1 MKKFT
6 NKFVA
11 AVASLAMAGTLCVA
25 GAVTVSSVAW
35 GTPRP
40 PVRQNP
46 KDPKASKDPKAPWE
60 KDAPATGSITIL
72 KCDAA
77 ESTATVTTERGASDA
92 AAGADNKT
100 PSCPPGHKALEGAKF
115 SLKKVASITV
125 GTGKDAKTTA
135 LNLASPESWQEIAKL
150 ATKLNDHTAKE
161 DGTNAEVKFD
171 TNTTIQDQTTGQDGK
186 ATFSN
191 LGLGLYKVIETEPP
205 TGYGISDLQSFYMTL
220 PLPEYTTD
228 GQGANKTTKVTYNY
242 NPVVKPK
249 NKNLSATIEKV
260 YDKKSFAGVNDTLHY
275 TITAGVNKAKI
286 GTKDLTAKD
295 LQGYMVF
302 DDAPADAL
310 EAFKAATETGTATFA
325 DAVKSVKIG
334 TTDLNK
340 ATSATDT
347 NDYTVDLVDYS
358 AGSTELKSKGLT
370 TGHKRILVKFTD
382 AGLGKIATAL
392 NGVQDG
398 GTAPQVTVNLEFKVS
413 SKYQGGNPPTGNASE
428 TNGNNEIVN
437 ASGFFPAHSDSEAAF
452 PPIIPNTDKS
462 KSTLDFGYLQ
472 VHKYY
477 MKDGAKTNLS
487 GAEFKIFADKDKA
500 EGCYKALNENKKP
513 EESDDCK
520 AASTFA
526 DATTNTD
533 GNFANAYKTR
543 AGDPVYLLEVKAPE
557 GYARSTA
564 VYEAKIT
571 KDHTA
576 TIEVED
582 LPLKGGEDGKSFW
595 FNLPA
600 TGAYGVL
607 IFAVVGM
614 GLIVASVIMYVRNRK
629 EEEQQQNA

>member
-25 GAVTVSSVAW
+25 GAVTMAGVAW
-35 GTPRP
+35 GKGNQLQGPPDRP
-40 PVRQNP
+40 AP
-46 KDPKASKDPKAPWE
+46 APWVTG
-60 KDAPATGSITIL
+60 APQKGTLTIL

-77 ESTATVTTERGASDA
+77 AATTTTVTVGSQPA
-92 AAGADNKT
+92 AAGTGDKT
-100 PSCPPGHKALEGAKF
+100 PSCPTNHKALEGAKF
-115 SLKKVASITV
+115 SLKKVTSIKV
-125 GTGKDAKTTA
+125 GTGTDAKTTT

-150 ATKLNDHTAKE
+150 ATKLNNHTATE
-161 DGTNAEVKFD
+161 SGADAEVKFD
-171 TNTTIQDQTTGQDGK
+171 ATNIDDQTTGKDGK
-186 ATFSN
+186 ATFNN

-205 TGYGISDLQSFYMTL
+205 AGYGISDLQSFYMTL
-220 PLPEYTTD
+220 PLPEYTTTGTD
-228 GQGANKTTKVTYNY
+228 ANKTTTVTYNY

-249 NKNLSATIEKV
+249 NKDLSSTIEKV
-260 YDKKSFAGVNDTLHY
+260 YDKKSFASVNDILPY

-286 GTKDLTAKD
+286 GTKDLTADD

-302 DDAPADAL
+302 DDAPTDAL
-310 EAFKAATETGTATFA
+310 EAFKAEGETGTPTFA

-334 TTDLNK
+334 TTTLDK
-340 ATSATDT
+340 ATATET
-347 NDYTVDLVDYS
+347 KDYS
-358 AGSTELKSKGLT
+358 VTLVTDNSTDEGKNLANGKT
-370 TGHKRILVKFTD
+370 RILVKFTD

-392 NGVQDG
+392 NGVTEGQE
-398 GTAPQVTVNLEFKVS
+398 APQVTVNLEFKVS
-413 SKYQGGNPPTGNASE
+413 TTYKAGEAPTGDASE
-428 TNGNNEIVN
+428 QNGKNEIVN
-437 ASGFFPAHSDSEAAF
+437 ASGFFPAHEKADAAL

-462 KSTLDFGYLQ
+462 KSILDFGYLQ

-500 EGCYKALNENKKP
+500 EGCYKALNENKNITK
-513 EESDDCK
+513 DKNCK
-520 AASTFA
+520 AASTFEN
-526 DATTNTD
+526 ATTNAS
-533 GNFANAYKTR
+533 GNFENAYKTR
-543 AGDPVYLLEVKAPE
+543 AGDPVYLLEVKAPQ

-571 KDHTA
+571 KDKTS
-576 TIEVED
+576 TIEIED
-582 LPLKGGEDGKSFW
+582 LPLKGGDNGKSFW

-614 GLIVASVIMYVRNRK
+614 GLIVASVILYVRNRK

>member
-25 GAVTVSSVAW
+25 GAVTMAGVAW
-35 GTPRP
+35 GGPNQLIQTQP
-40 PVRQNP
+40 PAP
-46 KDPKASKDPKAPWE
+46 APWE
-60 KDAPATGSITIL
+60 NFAPKKGTITIL

-77 ESTATVTTERGASDA
+77 ESTT
-92 AAGADNKT
+92 AAGGSQPAVGTDNKT
-100 PSCPPGHKALEGAKF
+100 PSCPTGHKPLEGAKF

-125 GTGKDAKTTA
+125 GTGTEAKTT
-135 LNLASPESWQEIAKL
+135 NLDLKSPESWQEIAKL
-150 ATKLNDHTAKE
+150 ATKLNNHTATE
-161 DGTNAEVKFD
+161 DGTDAEVKFD
-171 TNTTIQDQTTGQDGK
+171 ATNIDDQTTGKDGK
-186 ATFSN
+186 ATFNN

-220 PLPEYTTD
+220 PLPEYTTT
-228 GQGANKTTKVTYNY
+228 GQGANKKTTVTYNY
-242 NPVVKPK
+242 KPVVKPK
-249 NKNLSATIEKV
+249 NKDLKDTIQKV
-260 YDKKSFAGVNDTLHY
+260 YGKTTFASVNDILPY
-275 TITAGVNKAKI
+275 TITAGVNKAKV
-286 GTKDLTAKD
+286 GDKNLTADD

-302 DDAPADAL
+302 DDAPTDAL
-310 EAFKAATETGTATFA
+310 EAFKAEGETGTPTFA

-334 TTDLNK
+334 ETTLVK
-340 ATSATDT
+340 GTAT
-347 NDYTVDLVDYS
+347 NEEDYTVSVIES
-358 AGSTELKSKGLT
+358 ASEADPNSKNLT
-370 TGHKRILVKFTD
+370 AGHKRILVKFSN

-392 NGVQDG
+392 NGVTEGQE
-398 GTAPQVTVNLEFKVS
+398 APQVTVNLEFKVS
-413 SKYQGGNPPTGNASE
+413 TTYKAGKAPTGDAAE
-428 TNGNNEIVN
+428 INGKNEIVN
-437 ASGFFPAHSDSEAAF
+437 ASGFFPAHEKADAAL

-477 MKDGAKTNLS
+477 MKDDAKTDLS

-500 EGCYKALNENKKP
+500 EGCYKALNENKDIAK
-513 EESDDCK
+513 DKNCK
-520 AASTFA
+520 AASTFEN
-526 DATTNTD
+526 ATTND
-533 GNFANAYKTR
+533 NGNFTNAYKTR

-571 KDHTA
+571 KDKTS
-576 TIEVED
+576 TIEIED

-614 GLIVASVIMYVRNRK
+614 VLIVASVIMYVRNRK

>member
-35 GTPRP
+35 AKTNQLQGPPDRP
-40 PVRQNP
+40 AP
-46 KDPKASKDPKAPWE
+46 APWE
-60 KDAPATGSITIL
+60 TGAPQNGSITIL
-72 KCDAA
+72 KCKQKDASTSA
-77 ESTATVTTERGASDA
+77 VTTSPSPSTASTD
-92 AAGADNKT
+92 
-100 PSCPPGHKALEGAKF
+100 SCPAGYEPLSGAKF
-115 SLKKVASITV
+115 SLKKVDSIKV
-125 GTGKDAKTTA
+125 GTKETT
-135 LNLASPESWQEIAKL
+135 LDLKSPESWQEIAKL

-161 DGTNAEVKFD
+161 DGTDAEVKFD
-171 TNTTIQDQTTGQDGK
+171 GTSIPDQTTAEKTGK

-205 TGYGISDLQSFYMTL
+205 AGYGISDLQSFYMTL
-220 PLPEYTTD
+220 PLPEYTTT
-228 GQGANKTTKVTYNY
+228 GQGANKKTTVTYNY
-242 NPVVKPK
+242 KPVVKPK
-249 NKNLSATIEKV
+249 NKDLKDTIQKV
-260 YDKKSFAGVNDTLHY
+260 YGKTTFASVNDILPY
-275 TITAGVNKAKI
+275 TITAGVNKAKV
-286 GTKDLTAKD
+286 GDKNLTADD

-302 DDAPADAL
+302 DDAPTDAL
-310 EAFKAATETGTATFA
+310 EAFKAEGETGTPTFA

-334 TTDLNK
+334 TTTLDK
-340 ATSATDT
+340 ATAAETK
-347 NDYTVDLVDYS
+347 DYS
-358 AGSTELKSKGLT
+358 VTLVTDNSTDEGKNLANGKT
-370 TGHKRILVKFTD
+370 RILVKFTD

-392 NGVQDG
+392 NGVTEGQE
-398 GTAPQVTVNLEFKVS
+398 APQVTVNLEFKVS
-413 SKYQGGNPPTGNASE
+413 TTYKAGEAPTGDASE
-428 TNGNNEIVN
+428 QNGKNEIVN
-437 ASGFFPAHSDSEAAF
+437 ASGFFPAHEKADAAL

-462 KSTLDFGYLQ
+462 KSILDFGYLQ

-500 EGCYKALNENKKP
+500 EGCYKALNENKNITK
-513 EESDDCK
+513 DKNCK
-520 AASTFA
+520 AASTFEN
-526 DATTNTD
+526 ATTNAS
-533 GNFANAYKTR
+533 GNFENAYKTR
-543 AGDPVYLLEVKAPE
+543 AGDPVYLLEVKAPQ

-571 KDHTA
+571 KDKTS
-576 TIEVED
+576 TIEIED
-582 LPLKGGEDGKSFW
+582 LPLKGGDNGKSFW

-614 GLIVASVIMYVRNRK
+614 VLIVASVIMYVRNRK

>member
-25 GAVTVSSVAW
+25 GAVTMAGVAW
-35 GTPRP
+35 GNGLIGDLET
-40 PVRQNP
+40 
-46 KDPKASKDPKAPWE
+46 DLAPWATGAPRNGTIKIVKCE
-60 KDAPATGSITIL
+60 KDSNSTQGTGTPGGGGKPQVNTPAKL
-72 KCDAA
+72 CP
-77 ESTATVTTERGASDA
+77 
-92 AAGADNKT
+92 AGFKPLA
-100 PSCPPGHKALEGAKF
+100 GAKF
-115 SLKKVASITV
+115 SLKKVASIKV
-125 GTGKDAKTTA
+125 GTKETT

-150 ATKLNDHTAKE
+150 ATKLNDHTATE
-161 DGTNAEVKFD
+161 GDNDAEVKFD
-171 TNTTIQDQTTGQDGK
+171 TNTTIQDQTTGKDGK

-205 TGYGISDLQSFYMTL
+205 AGYGISDLQSFYMTL
-220 PLPEYTTD
+220 PLPEYTTT
-228 GQGANKTTKVTYNY
+228 GTYANKTTKVTYNY
-242 NPVVKPK
+242 KPVVKPK
-249 NKNLSATIEKV
+249 NKNLSATIQKV
-260 YDKKSFAGVNDTLHY
+260 YDKKSFAGVKDTLHY

-286 GTKDLTAKD
+286 GTKDLTAND

-310 EAFKAATETGTATFA
+310 KAFKADWDPSDATFA

-334 TTDLNK
+334 TTTLEK
-340 ATSATDT
+340 GTSATDEK
-347 NDYTVDLVDYS
+347 DYTVSVIES
-358 AGSTELKSKGLT
+358 ASEADPNSKNLT
-370 TGHKRILVKFTD
+370 AGHKRILVKFTD

-392 NGVQDG
+392 NGVTEGQE
-398 GTAPQVTVNLEFKVS
+398 APQVTVNLEFKVS
-413 SKYQGGNPPTGNASE
+413 STYQTGNAPTGDASE
-428 TNGNNEIVN
+428 QNGKNEIVN
-437 ASGFFPAHSDSEAAF
+437 ASGFFPAHAASDPAL

-477 MKDGAKTNLS
+477 MKDGAKTDLS

-500 EGCYKALNENKKP
+500 EGCYKALNENKDIAK
-513 EESDDCK
+513 DKNCK
-520 AASTFA
+520 AASTFEN
-526 DATTNTD
+526 ATTNAS
-533 GNFANAYKTR
+533 GNFENAYKTR
-543 AGDPVYLLEVKAPE
+543 AGDPVYLLEVKAPQ

-571 KDHTA
+571 KDKTSI
-576 TIEVED
+576 IEIED

-614 GLIVASVIMYVRNRK
+614 VLIVASVIMYVRNRK
-629 EEEQQQNA
+629 EEEQQNA

>member
-35 GTPRP
+35 GGPNQLIQTKP
-40 PVRQNP
+40 PAP
-46 KDPKASKDPKAPWE
+46 APWE
-60 KDAPATGSITIL
+60 KWAPKKGSITIL

-77 ESTATVTTERGASDA
+77 QGDYAPGTDGAES
-92 AAGADNKT
+92 K
-100 PSCPPGHKALEGAKF
+100 CPAGHKPLQGAKF
-115 SLKKVASITV
+115 SLKKVTSIKV
-125 GTGKDAKTTA
+125 GTGTDAKTTT

-161 DGTNAEVKFD
+161 DGTDAEVKFD
-171 TNTTIQDQTTGQDGK
+171 ATNIDDQTTDKDGK
-186 ATFSN
+186 ATFSS

-205 TGYGISDLQSFYMTL
+205 AGYGISDLQSFYMTL
-220 PLPEYTTD
+220 PLPEYTTT
-228 GQGANKTTKVTYNY
+228 GQEPNKTTKVTYNY

-249 NKNLSATIEKV
+249 NKDLSATIQKV

-275 TITAGVNKAKI
+275 TITAGVNKAKV
-286 GTKDLTAKD
+286 GTKDLTADD
-295 LQGYMVF
+295 LKGYMVF
-302 DDAPADAL
+302 DDAPSDAL
-310 EAFKAATETGTATFA
+310 EAFKAAGEAGTATFA

-334 TTDLNK
+334 ETTLNK
-340 ATSATDT
+340 GTATDEQ
-347 NDYTVDLVDYS
+347 DYTVDLVDYS
-358 AGSTELKSKGLT
+358 ASSTDPNSKGLT
-370 TGHKRILVKFTD
+370 DNHKRILVKFSK

-392 NGVQDG
+392 NGVTQG
-398 GTAPQVTVNLEFKVS
+398 QEAPQVTVNLEFKVS
-413 SKYQGGNPPTGNASE
+413 STYQAGNAPKNSTDSE
-428 TNGNNEIVN
+428 QNGKNEIVN
-437 ASGFFPAHSDSEAAF
+437 ASGFFPAHSDSEAAL
-452 PPIIPNTDKS
+452 PPIIPNTEKS

-477 MKDGAKTNLS
+477 MKDGAKTNLP

-500 EGCYKALNENKKP
+500 EGCYKALNENKDIAK
-513 EESDDCK
+513 DKNCK
-520 AASTFA
+520 AASTFEN
-526 DATTNTD
+526 ATTDAN
-533 GNFANAYKTR
+533 GNFTKEYKTR

-564 VYEAKIT
+564 VYEAKIE
-571 KDHTA
+571 KDKTN
-576 TIEVED
+576 TVEVED

-629 EEEQQQNA
+629 EEEQQNA

>member
-25 GAVTVSSVAW
+25 GAVTMAGVAW
-35 GTPRP
+35 GSPNNLQITPGP
-40 PVRQNP
+40 PAP
-46 KDPKASKDPKAPWE
+46 APWE
-60 KDAPATGSITIL
+60 KFAPTTGSITIL
-72 KCDAA
+72 KCDLA
-77 ESTATVTTERGASDA
+77 ESTATVTVGSQP
-92 AAGADNKT
+92 AAGTDNKT
-100 PSCPPGHKALEGAKF
+100 PSCPTGHKALQGAKF
-115 SLKKVASITV
+115 SLKKVSSITV
-125 GTGKDAKTTA
+125 GTGTDAKTTT
-135 LNLASPESWQEIAKL
+135 LNLKSPESWQEIAKL

-161 DGTNAEVKFD
+161 DGTDAEVKFD
-171 TNTTIQDQTTGQDGK
+171 GTNIADQTTGQDGK

-205 TGYGISDLQSFYMTL
+205 AGYGISDLQSFYMTL
-220 PLPEYTTD
+220 PLPEYTTT
-228 GQGANKTTKVTYNY
+228 GQGANKKTTVTYNY

-249 NKNLSATIEKV
+249 NKNLSATIQKV

-275 TITAGVNKAKI
+275 TITAGVNKAKV
-286 GTKDLTAKD
+286 GKKDLTAKD

-310 EAFKAATETGTATFA
+310 EAFKAAGEAGTATFA

-347 NDYTVDLVDYS
+347 NDYTVDLVNYS

-413 SKYQGGNPPTGNASE
+413 STYQAGNAPTNSTDSE
-428 TNGNNEIVN
+428 SNGKNEIVN
-437 ASGFFPAHSDSEAAF
+437 ASGFFPAHSDSEAAL
-452 PPIIPNTDKS
+452 PPIIPNTEKS

-500 EGCYKALNENKKP
+500 EGCYKALNENKNIKNRN
-513 EESDDCK
+513 CK
-520 AASTFA
+520 AASTFEN
-526 DATTNTD
+526 ATTDAN
-533 GNFANAYKTR
+533 GNFAKAYKTR

-564 VYEAKIT
+564 VYEAKIE
-571 KDHTA
+571 KDKTN
-576 TIEVED
+576 TVEVED

-629 EEEQQQNA
+629 EEEQQNA

>member
-25 GAVTVSSVAW
+25 GAVTMTGVAW
-35 GTPRP
+35 GVPKP
-40 PVRQNP
+40 PVNTGDGD
-46 KDPKASKDPKAPWE
+46 KKSKAPWE
-60 KDAPATGSITIL
+60 TGAPTTGTITIL
-72 KCDAA
+72 KCKKKNT
-77 ESTATVTTERGASDA
+77 STETVTTSSS
-92 AAGADNKT
+92 T
-100 PSCPPGHKALEGAKF
+100 PSSPSATSADSCPAGYEPLSGAKF
-115 SLKKVASITV
+115 SLKKVTSIKV
-125 GTGKDAKTTA
+125 GTKETT
-135 LNLASPESWQEIAKL
+135 LDLKSPDSWQEIAKL

-161 DGTNAEVKFD
+161 DGTDAEVKFD
-171 TNTTIQDQTTGQDGK
+171 TNTHIDDQTTAKDTGK

-205 TGYGISDLQSFYMTL
+205 AGYGISDLQSFYMTL
-220 PLPEYTTD
+220 PLPEYTTT
-228 GQGANKTTKVTYNY
+228 GQEPNKKTTVTYNY
-242 NPVVKPK
+242 KPVVKPK
-249 NKNLSATIEKV
+249 NKDLSATIQKV

-275 TITAGVNKAKI
+275 TITAGVNKAKV
-286 GTKDLTAKD
+286 GKKDLTAKD

-310 EAFKAATETGTATFA
+310 EAFKAAGEAGTATFA

-334 TTDLNK
+334 ETTLNK
-340 ATSATDT
+340 GTAT
-347 NDYTVDLVDYS
+347 NEQDYTVDLVDYS
-358 AGSTELKSKGLT
+358 ASSTDPNSKGLT
-370 TGHKRILVKFTD
+370 DNHKRILVKFSN

-392 NGVQDG
+392 NGVTQG
-398 GTAPQVTVNLEFKVS
+398 QEAPQVTVNLEFKVS
-413 SKYQGGNPPTGNASE
+413 STYQAGNAPKNSTDSE
-428 TNGNNEIVN
+428 QNGKNEIVN
-437 ASGFFPAHSDSEAAF
+437 ASGFFPAHSDSEAAL
-452 PPIIPNTDKS
+452 PPIIPNTEKS

-472 VHKYY
+472 VHKFG

-487 GAEFKIFADKDKA
+487 GAEFKIFADKAKA
-500 EGCYKALNENKKP
+500 DGCYKALNENKKP

-520 AASTFA
+520 AASTFEN
-526 DATTNTD
+526 ATTNTD
-533 GNFANAYKTR
+533 GNFTKAYKTR

-564 VYEAKIT
+564 VYEAKIE
-571 KDHTA
+571 KDKTN
-576 TIEVED
+576 TVEVED

>member
-25 GAVTVSSVAW
+25 GAVTMAGVAW
-35 GTPRP
+35 AETNNLQGPPDRP
-40 PVRQNP
+40 AP
-46 KDPKASKDPKAPWE
+46 APWE
-60 KDAPATGSITIL
+60 KWAPGKGTITIL

-77 ESTATVTTERGASDA
+77 ESTT
-92 AAGADNKT
+92 AAGGSQPAAGTDNKT
-100 PSCPPGHKALEGAKF
+100 PSCPTGRKALEGAKF

-125 GTGKDAKTTA
+125 GTGTDAKTT
-135 LNLASPESWQEIAKL
+135 NLDLKSPESWQEIAKL

-161 DGTNAEVKFD
+161 DGTDAEVKFD
-171 TNTTIQDQTTGQDGK
+171 GTSIPDQTTAEKTGK

-205 TGYGISDLQSFYMTL
+205 AGYGISDLQSFYMTL
-220 PLPEYTTD
+220 PLPEYTTT
-228 GQGANKTTKVTYNY
+228 GQGANKKTTVTYNY
-242 NPVVKPK
+242 KPVVKPK
-249 NKNLSATIEKV
+249 NKDLKDTIQKV
-260 YDKKSFAGVNDTLHY
+260 YGKTTFASVNDILPY
-275 TITAGVNKAKI
+275 TITAGVNKAKV
-286 GTKDLTAKD
+286 GDKNLTADD

-302 DDAPADAL
+302 DDAPTDAL
-310 EAFKAATETGTATFA
+310 EAFKAEGEAGTPTFA

-334 TTDLNK
+334 TTTLDK
-340 ATSATDT
+340 ATATET
-347 NDYTVDLVDYS
+347 KDYS
-358 AGSTELKSKGLT
+358 VTLVTDNSTDEGKNLANGKT
-370 TGHKRILVKFTD
+370 RILVKFTD

-392 NGVQDG
+392 NGVTEGQE
-398 GTAPQVTVNLEFKVS
+398 APQVTVNLEFKVS
-413 SKYQGGNPPTGNASE
+413 TTYKAGEAPTGDASE
-428 TNGNNEIVN
+428 QNGKNEIVN
-437 ASGFFPAHSDSEAAF
+437 ASGFFPAHEKADAAL

-462 KSTLDFGYLQ
+462 KSILDFGYLQ

-500 EGCYKALNENKKP
+500 EGCYKALNENKNITK
-513 EESDDCK
+513 DKNCK
-520 AASTFA
+520 AASTFEN
-526 DATTNTD
+526 ATTNAS
-533 GNFANAYKTR
+533 GNFENAYKTR
-543 AGDPVYLLEVKAPE
+543 AGDPVYLLEVKAPQ

-571 KDHTA
+571 KDKTS
-576 TIEVED
+576 TIEIED

-614 GLIVASVIMYVRNRK
+614 VLIVASVILYVRNRK

>member
-25 GAVTVSSVAW
+25 GAVTMAGVAW
-35 GTPRP
+35 AETNNLQGPPDRP
-40 PVRQNP
+40 AP
-46 KDPKASKDPKAPWE
+46 APWE
-60 KDAPATGSITIL
+60 KWAPGKGTITIL

-77 ESTATVTTERGASDA
+77 ESTT
-92 AAGADNKT
+92 AAGGSQPAAGTDNKT
-100 PSCPPGHKALEGAKF
+100 PSCPTGRKALEGAKF

-125 GTGKDAKTTA
+125 GTGTDAKTT
-135 LNLASPESWQEIAKL
+135 NLDLKSPESWQEIAKL

-161 DGTNAEVKFD
+161 DGTDAEVKFD
-171 TNTTIQDQTTGQDGK
+171 GTSIPDQTTAEKTGK

-205 TGYGISDLQSFYMTL
+205 AGYGISDLQSFYMTL
-220 PLPEYTTD
+220 PLPEYTTT
-228 GQGANKTTKVTYNY
+228 GQGANKKTTVTYNY
-242 NPVVKPK
+242 KPVVKPK
-249 NKNLSATIEKV
+249 NKDLKDTIQKV
-260 YDKKSFAGVNDTLHY
+260 YGKTTFASVNDILPY
-275 TITAGVNKAKI
+275 TITAGVNKAKV
-286 GTKDLTAKD
+286 GDKNLTADD

-302 DDAPADAL
+302 DDAPTDAL
-310 EAFKAATETGTATFA
+310 EAFKAEGEAGTPTFA

-334 TTDLNK
+334 TTTLDK
-340 ATSATDT
+340 ATATET
-347 NDYTVDLVDYS
+347 KDYS
-358 AGSTELKSKGLT
+358 VTLVTDNSTDEGKNLANGKT
-370 TGHKRILVKFTD
+370 RILVKFTD

-392 NGVQDG
+392 NGVTEGQE
-398 GTAPQVTVNLEFKVS
+398 APQVTVNLEFKVS
-413 SKYQGGNPPTGNASE
+413 TTYKAGEAPTGDASE
-428 TNGNNEIVN
+428 QNGKNEIVN
-437 ASGFFPAHSDSEAAF
+437 ASGFFPAHEKADAAL

-462 KSTLDFGYLQ
+462 KSILDFGYLQ

-500 EGCYKALNENKKP
+500 EGCYKALNENKNITK
-513 EESDDCK
+513 DKNCK
-520 AASTFA
+520 AASTFEN
-526 DATTNTD
+526 ATTNAS
-533 GNFANAYKTR
+533 GNFENAYKTR
-543 AGDPVYLLEVKAPE
+543 AGDPVYLLEVKAPQ

-571 KDHTA
+571 KDKTS
-576 TIEVED
+576 TIEIED

-614 GLIVASVIMYVRNRK
+614 VLIVASVIMYVRNRK

>member
-25 GAVTVSSVAW
+25 GAVTMAGIAW
-35 GTPRP
+35 GGPNQLIQTQP
-40 PVRQNP
+40 PAP
-46 KDPKASKDPKAPWE
+46 APWV
-60 KDAPATGSITIL
+60 KGAPKNGSITIL
-72 KCDAA
+72 KCKQKDASTSA
-77 ESTATVTTERGASDA
+77 VTTSPSPSTASTD
-92 AAGADNKT
+92 
-100 PSCPPGHKALEGAKF
+100 SCPAGYEPLSGAKF
-115 SLKKVASITV
+115 SLKKVDSIKV
-125 GTGKDAKTTA
+125 GTKETT
-135 LNLASPESWQEIAKL
+135 LDLKSPESWQEIAKL

-220 PLPEYTTD
+220 PLPEYTTT
-228 GQGANKTTKVTYNY
+228 GQGANKKTTVTYNY
-242 NPVVKPK
+242 KPVVKPK
-249 NKNLSATIEKV
+249 NKDLKDTIQKV
-260 YDKKSFAGVNDTLHY
+260 YGKTTFASVNDILPY
-275 TITAGVNKAKI
+275 TITAGVNKAKV
-286 GTKDLTAKD
+286 GDKNLTADD

-302 DDAPADAL
+302 DDAPTDAL
-310 EAFKAATETGTATFA
+310 EAFKAEGEAGTPTFA

-334 TTDLNK
+334 TTTLDK
-340 ATSATDT
+340 ATATET
-347 NDYTVDLVDYS
+347 KDYS
-358 AGSTELKSKGLT
+358 VTLVTDNSTDEGKNLANGKT
-370 TGHKRILVKFTD
+370 RILVKFTD

-392 NGVQDG
+392 NGVTEGQE
-398 GTAPQVTVNLEFKVS
+398 APQVTVNLEFKVS
-413 SKYQGGNPPTGNASE
+413 TTYKAGEAPTGDASE
-428 TNGNNEIVN
+428 QNGKNEIVN
-437 ASGFFPAHSDSEAAF
+437 ASGFFPAHEKADAAL

-462 KSTLDFGYLQ
+462 KSILDFGYLQ

-500 EGCYKALNENKKP
+500 EGCYKALNENKNITK
-513 EESDDCK
+513 DKNCK
-520 AASTFA
+520 AASTFEN
-526 DATTNTD
+526 ATTNAS
-533 GNFANAYKTR
+533 GNFENAYKTR
-543 AGDPVYLLEVKAPE
+543 AGDPVYLLEVKAPQ

-571 KDHTA
+571 KDKTS
-576 TIEVED
+576 TIEIED
-582 LPLKGGEDGKSFW
+582 LPLKGGDNGKSFW

-614 GLIVASVIMYVRNRK
+614 VLIVASVILYVRNRK

>member
-25 GAVTVSSVAW
+25 GAITVSSVAW
-35 GTPRP
+35 GNGLIGDPETYPAP
-40 PVRQNP
+40 WATGAPSTGTIKIVKCE
-46 KDPKASKDPKAPWE
+46 KDPNPT
-60 KDAPATGSITIL
+60 TG
-72 KCDAA
+72 
-77 ESTATVTTERGASDA
+77 TE
-92 AAGADNKT
+92 T
-100 PSCPPGHKALEGAKF
+100 PSSGKPDPNKKTNPCPASFKPLKGAKF
-115 SLKKVASITV
+115 SLKKVASIKV
-125 GTGKDAKTTA
+125 GTKDLT
-135 LNLASPESWQEIAKL
+135 LNLKSPESWQEIAKL
-150 ATKLNDHTAKE
+150 ATKLNDHTATE
-161 DGTNAEVKFD
+161 GDNDAEVKFD
-171 TNTTIQDQTTGQDGK
+171 TNTTIQDQTTGKDGK

-205 TGYGISDLQSFYMTL
+205 AGYGISDLQSFYMTL
-220 PLPEYTTD
+220 PLPEYTTT
-228 GQGANKTTKVTYNY
+228 GTNANKKTQVTYNY
-242 NPVVKPK
+242 KPVVKPK
-249 NKNLSATIEKV
+249 NKNLSATIQKV
-260 YDKKSFAGVNDTLHY
+260 YDKKSFAGVKDTLHY

-286 GTKDLTAKD
+286 GTKDLTAND
-295 LQGYMVF
+295 LKGYMVF

-310 EAFKAATETGTATFA
+310 KAFKADWDPSDATFA

-334 TTDLNK
+334 TTDLEK
-340 ATSATDT
+340 STATETK
-347 NDYTVDLVDYS
+347 DYTVDLIDYS
-358 AGSTELKSKGLT
+358 ASSTDANSTGLT

-382 AGLGKIATAL
+382 AGLGKIAGVL
-392 NGVQDG
+392 NDVQDG

-413 SKYQGGNPPTGNASE
+413 STYQTGNAPKNSTDSE
-428 TNGNNEIVN
+428 QNGKNEIVN
-437 ASGFFPAHSDSEAAF
+437 ASGFFPAHSDSEAAL

-477 MKDGAKTNLS
+477 MKDGVKENLS
-487 GAEFKIFADKDKA
+487 GAEFKIFADKAKA
-500 EGCYKALNENKKP
+500 EGCYKALNENKNIAKDKNC
-513 EESDDCK
+513 E
-520 AASTFA
+520 AASTFEN
-526 DATTNTD
+526 ATTNAS
-533 GNFANAYKTR
+533 GNFENAYKTR

-571 KDHTA
+571 KDYT
-576 TIEVED
+576 TFIDVED
-582 LPLKGGEDGKSFW
+582 LPLHGGEDGKSFW

>member
-11 AVASLAMAGTLCVA
+11 AVVSLAMAGTLCVA
-25 GAVTVSSVAW
+25 GAVTMAGVAW
-35 GTPRP
+35 GNSLIGGEPSGP
-40 PVRQNP
+40 AP
-46 KDPKASKDPKAPWE
+46 APWV
-60 KDAPATGSITIL
+60 KGAPTTGSITIL
-72 KCDAA
+72 KCEKDKDA
-77 ESTATVTTERGASDA
+77 
-92 AAGADNKT
+92 KT
-100 PSCPPGHKALEGAKF
+100 PSTPSSPSSTTTPGHGRFVPQGKAADSCPAGFKPLAGAKF

-125 GTGKDAKTTA
+125 GTGNEAKTTT
-135 LNLASPESWQEIAKL
+135 LDLKSPESWQEIAKL

-161 DGTNAEVKFD
+161 DGTDAEVKFD
-171 TNTTIQDQTTGQDGK
+171 GTSIPDQTTAEKTGK

-205 TGYGISDLQSFYMTL
+205 AGYGISDLQSFYMTL
-220 PLPEYTTD
+220 PLPEYTTT
-228 GQGANKTTKVTYNY
+228 GQGANKKTTVTYNY

-249 NKNLSATIEKV
+249 NKDLSATIQKV
-260 YDKKSFAGVNDTLHY
+260 YDKTKFASVKDTLHY

-286 GTKDLTAKD
+286 GTKDLTAND
-295 LQGYMVF
+295 LKGYMVF

-310 EAFKAATETGTATFA
+310 KAFKAEWNPNDATFA

-334 TTDLNK
+334 DTTLEK
-340 ATSATDT
+340 GTSATET
-347 NDYTVDLVDYS
+347 KDYTVDLIDYS
-358 AGSTELKSKGLT
+358 ASSTEANSTGLT

-382 AGLGKIATAL
+382 AGLGKIAGVL
-392 NGVQDG
+392 NDVQDD

-413 SKYQGGNPPTGNASE
+413 GTYQTGNAPAGDASE
-428 TNGNNEIVN
+428 QNGKNEIVN
-437 ASGFFPAHSDSEAAF
+437 ASGFFPAHSDSEAAL
-452 PPIIPNTDKS
+452 PPIIPNTKKS
-462 KSTLDFGYLQ
+462 QSTLDFGYLQ

-477 MKDGAKTNLS
+477 KDGDDEKPLQN
-487 GAEFKIFADKDKA
+487 AEFKIFADKDKA
-500 EGCYKALNENKKP
+500 EGCYKALNENKDIAKD
-513 EESDDCK
+513 ENCK
-520 AASTFA
+520 AASTFEN
-526 DATTNTD
+526 ATTNTD
-533 GNFANAYKTR
+533 GNFTNAYKTR

-571 KDHTA
+571 KDKTT

-582 LPLKGGEDGKSFW
+582 LPLHGGDNGKSFW

-629 EEEQQQNA
+629 EEEQQNA

>member
-25 GAVTVSSVAW
+25 GAVTMAGVAW
-35 GTPRP
+35 GSPNQLQGPPDRP
-40 PVRQNP
+40 AP
-46 KDPKASKDPKAPWE
+46 APWVTG
-60 KDAPATGSITIL
+60 APQKGTLTIL

-77 ESTATVTTERGASDA
+77 AATTTVTVGSQPA
-92 AAGADNKT
+92 AAGTGDKT
-100 PSCPPGHKALEGAKF
+100 PSCPTNHKALAGAKF

-125 GTGKDAKTTA
+125 GTSTDAKTTT
-135 LNLASPESWQEIAKL
+135 LDLKSPESWQEIAKL
-150 ATKLNDHTAKE
+150 ATKLNNHTAKE
-161 DGTNAEVKFD
+161 DGTDAEVKFD
-171 TNTTIQDQTTGQDGK
+171 ATSIPDQTTGKDGK
-186 ATFSN
+186 ATFNN

-220 PLPEYTTD
+220 PLPEYTTT
-228 GQGANKTTKVTYNY
+228 GQEPNKTTKVTYNY

-249 NKNLSATIEKV
+249 NKDLSATIQKV

-275 TITAGVNKAKI
+275 TITAGVNKAKV
-286 GTKDLTAKD
+286 GTKDLTADD

-302 DDAPADAL
+302 DDAPTDAL
-310 EAFKAATETGTATFA
+310 EAFKAKGESGDPTFA

-334 TTDLNK
+334 ETPLVKGT
-340 ATSATDT
+340 AT
-347 NDYTVDLVDYS
+347 NEEDYTVSVIES
-358 AGSTELKSKGLT
+358 ASEADPNSKNLT
-370 TGHKRILVKFTD
+370 AGHKRILVKFTD

-392 NGVQDG
+392 NGVTEGQE
-398 GTAPQVTVNLEFKVS
+398 APQVTVNLEFKVS
-413 SKYQGGNPPTGNASE
+413 TTYKAGKAPTGDASE
-428 TNGNNEIVN
+428 QNGKNEIVN
-437 ASGFFPAHSDSEAAF
+437 ASGFFPAHEKADAAL

-477 MKDGAKTNLS
+477 MKDDAKTDLS

-500 EGCYKALNENKKP
+500 EGCYKALNENKDIAK
-513 EESDDCK
+513 DKNCK
-520 AASTFA
+520 AASTFEN
-526 DATTNTD
+526 ATTND
-533 GNFANAYKTR
+533 NGNFTNAYKTR

-571 KDHTA
+571 KDKTS
-576 TIEVED
+576 TIEIED

-614 GLIVASVIMYVRNRK
+614 VLIVASVILYVRNRK

>member
-25 GAVTVSSVAW
+25 GAVTMAGVAW
-35 GTPRP
+35 GSPNQLQGPPDRP
-40 PVRQNP
+40 AP
-46 KDPKASKDPKAPWE
+46 APWE
-60 KDAPATGSITIL
+60 KGAPGKGTITIL

-77 ESTATVTTERGASDA
+77 ESTT
-92 AAGADNKT
+92 AAGGSQPAAGTDNKT
-100 PSCPPGHKALEGAKF
+100 PSCPTGRKALEGAKF

-125 GTGKDAKTTA
+125 GTGTDAKTT
-135 LNLASPESWQEIAKL
+135 NLDLKSPESWQEIAKL
-150 ATKLNDHTAKE
+150 ATKLNNHTATE
-161 DGTNAEVKFD
+161 DGTDAEVKFD
-171 TNTTIQDQTTGQDGK
+171 ATNIDDQTTGKDGK
-186 ATFSN
+186 ATFNN

-220 PLPEYTTD
+220 PLPEYTTPTAAT
-228 GQGANKTTKVTYNY
+228 GQSANTTATVTYNY

-249 NKNLSATIEKV
+249 NKNLTDTIQKV
-260 YDKKSFAGVNDTLHY
+260 YGKTTFASVNDILPY

-286 GTKDLTAKD
+286 GTKNLTADD

-302 DDAPADAL
+302 DDAPTDAL
-310 EAFKAATETGTATFA
+310 EAFKAKGESGDPTFA

-334 TTDLNK
+334 TTTLEK
-340 ATSATDT
+340 GTSATDEK
-347 NDYTVDLVDYS
+347 DYTVSVIES
-358 AGSTELKSKGLT
+358 ASEADPNSKNLT
-370 TGHKRILVKFTD
+370 AGHKRILVKFTD

-392 NGVQDG
+392 NGVTEGQE
-398 GTAPQVTVNLEFKVS
+398 APQVTVNLEFKVS
-413 SKYQGGNPPTGNASE
+413 TTYKAGEAPTGDASE
-428 TNGNNEIVN
+428 QNGKNEIIN
-437 ASGFFPAHSDSEAAF
+437 ASGFFPAHEKADAAL

-477 MKDGAKTNLS
+477 MKDGVKTDLS

-500 EGCYKALNENKKP
+500 EGCYKALNENKAIAKNRN
-513 EESDDCK
+513 CK
-520 AASTFA
+520 AASTF
-526 DATTNTD
+526 DNATTD
-533 GNFANAYKTR
+533 AKGNFTKAYKTR
-543 AGDPVYLLEVKAPE
+543 AGDPVYLLEVKAPQ

-571 KDHTA
+571 KDKTS
-576 TIEVED
+576 TIEIED

-600 TGAYGVL
+600 TGAYGIL

-614 GLIVASVIMYVRNRK
+614 VLIVASVIMYVRNRK

>member
-35 GTPRP
+35 AGNGLIDMQSDRP
-40 PVRQNP
+40 AP
-46 KDPKASKDPKAPWE
+46 APW
-60 KDAPATGSITIL
+60 KNGAPQNGTITIL
-72 KCDAA
+72 KCEKD
-77 ESTATVTTERGASDA
+77 TNPTTGTE
-92 AAGADNKT
+92 T
-100 PSCPPGHKALEGAKF
+100 PSGGKPQPNQQVKPCPAGFKPLAGAKF

-125 GTGKDAKTTA
+125 GTGTDAKTT
-135 LNLASPESWQEIAKL
+135 NLDLKSPESWQEIAKL
-150 ATKLNDHTAKE
+150 ATKLNNHTATE
-161 DGTNAEVKFD
+161 SGTDAEVKFD
-171 TNTTIQDQTTGQDGK
+171 NTTHIDDQTTAETTGK

-205 TGYGISDLQSFYMTL
+205 AGYGISDLQSFYMTL
-220 PLPEYTTD
+220 PLPEYTTTKVK
-228 GQGANKTTKVTYNY
+228 NSSETKTTVSYNY
-242 NPVVKPK
+242 DPVVKPK
-249 NKNLSATIEKV
+249 NKDLKDTIQKV
-260 YDKKSFAGVNDTLHY
+260 YGKTTFASVNDILPY
-275 TITAGVNKAKI
+275 TITAGVNKAKV
-286 GTKDLTAKD
+286 GDKNLTAND

-302 DDAPADAL
+302 DDAPTDAL
-310 EAFKAATETGTATFA
+310 EAFKAEGETGTPTFA

-334 TTDLNK
+334 TTTLEK
-340 ATSATDT
+340 GTSATDT
-347 NDYTVDLVDYS
+347 KDYTVDLVTDS
-358 AGSTELKSKGLT
+358 SKPEGKDLASGKT
-370 TGHKRILVKFTD
+370 RILVKFTD

-392 NGVQDG
+392 NGVTEGQE
-398 GTAPQVTVNLEFKVS
+398 APQVTVNLEFKVNATY
-413 SKYQGGNPPTGNASE
+413 KAGNAPTNSTDSE
-428 TNGNNEIVN
+428 TNGHNEIVN
-437 ASGFFPAHSDSEAAF
+437 ASGFFPAHEKADAAL

-500 EGCYKALNENKKP
+500 EGCYKALNENKNITK
-513 EESDDCK
+513 DKNCN
-520 AASTFA
+520 AASTFEN
-526 DATTNTD
+526 ATTNAS
-533 GNFANAYKTR
+533 GNFENAYKTR
-543 AGDPVYLLEVKAPE
+543 AGDPVYLLEVKAPQ

-571 KDHTA
+571 KDKTS
-576 TIEVED
+576 TIEIED
-582 LPLKGGEDGKSFW
+582 LPLKGGDNGKSFW

-614 GLIVASVIMYVRNRK
+614 VLIVASVIMYVRNRK

>member
-25 GAVTVSSVAW
+25 GAVTMAGVAW
-35 GTPRP
+35 AETNNLQGPPDRP
-40 PVRQNP
+40 AP
-46 KDPKASKDPKAPWE
+46 APWE
-60 KDAPATGSITIL
+60 KWAPGKGTITIL

-77 ESTATVTTERGASDA
+77 ESTT
-92 AAGADNKT
+92 AAGGSQPAAGTDNKT
-100 PSCPPGHKALEGAKF
+100 PSCPTGRKALEGAKF

-125 GTGKDAKTTA
+125 GTGTDAKTT
-135 LNLASPESWQEIAKL
+135 NLDLKSPESWQEIAKL
-150 ATKLNDHTAKE
+150 ATKLNNHTATE
-161 DGTNAEVKFD
+161 DGTDAEVKFD
-171 TNTTIQDQTTGQDGK
+171 ATNIDDQTTGKDGK
-186 ATFSN
+186 ATFNN

-220 PLPEYTTD
+220 PLPEYTTPTAAT
-228 GQGANKTTKVTYNY
+228 GQSANTTATVTYNY

-249 NKNLSATIEKV
+249 NKNLTDTIQKV
-260 YDKKSFAGVNDTLHY
+260 YGKTTFASVNDILPY
-275 TITAGVNKAKI
+275 TITAGVNKAKV
-286 GTKDLTAKD
+286 GDKNLTADD

-302 DDAPADAL
+302 DDAPTDAL
-310 EAFKAATETGTATFA
+310 EAFKAEGETGTPTFA

-334 TTDLNK
+334 TTTLDK
-340 ATSATDT
+340 ATATET
-347 NDYTVDLVDYS
+347 KDYS
-358 AGSTELKSKGLT
+358 VTLVTDNSTDEGKNLANGKT
-370 TGHKRILVKFTD
+370 RILVKFTD

-392 NGVQDG
+392 NGVTEGQE
-398 GTAPQVTVNLEFKVS
+398 APQVTVNLEFKVS
-413 SKYQGGNPPTGNASE
+413 TTYKAGEAPTGDASE
-428 TNGNNEIVN
+428 QNGKNEIVN
-437 ASGFFPAHSDSEAAF
+437 ASGFFPAHEKADAAL

-462 KSTLDFGYLQ
+462 KSILDFGYLQ

-500 EGCYKALNENKKP
+500 EGCYKALNENKNITK
-513 EESDDCK
+513 DKNCK
-520 AASTFA
+520 AASTFEN
-526 DATTNTD
+526 ATTNAS
-533 GNFANAYKTR
+533 GNFENAYKTR
-543 AGDPVYLLEVKAPE
+543 AGDPVYLLEVKAPQ

-571 KDHTA
+571 KDKTS
-576 TIEVED
+576 TIEIED
-582 LPLKGGEDGKSFW
+582 LPLKGGDNGKSFW

-614 GLIVASVIMYVRNRK
+614 VLIVASVILYVRNRK

>member
-35 GTPRP
+35 AKINQLQGLPDRP
-40 PVRQNP
+40 AP
-46 KDPKASKDPKAPWE
+46 APWE
-60 KDAPATGSITIL
+60 KGAPGKGTITIL

-77 ESTATVTTERGASDA
+77 ESTT
-92 AAGADNKT
+92 AAGGSQPAAGTDNKT
-100 PSCPPGHKALEGAKF
+100 PSCPTGRKALEGAKF

-125 GTGKDAKTTA
+125 GTGTDAKTT
-135 LNLASPESWQEIAKL
+135 NLDLKSPESWQEIAKL
-150 ATKLNDHTAKE
+150 ATKLNDHTATE

-171 TNTTIQDQTTGQDGK
+171 TNTHIDDQTTAKKTGK

-205 TGYGISDLQSFYMTL
+205 AGYGISDLQSFYMTL
-220 PLPEYTTD
+220 PLPEYTTTTGKD
-228 GQGANKTTKVTYNY
+228 AKTTVSYNY
-242 NPVVKPK
+242 NPTVKPK
-249 NKNLSATIEKV
+249 NKNLSATIQKV
-260 YDKKSFAGVNDTLHY
+260 YDKKSFAGVKDTLHY

-286 GTKDLTAKD
+286 GTKDLTAND
-295 LQGYMVF
+295 LKGYMVF

-310 EAFKAATETGTATFA
+310 KAFKAEWDPNEATFA

-334 TTDLNK
+334 TTDLEK
-340 ATSATDT
+340 STATETK
-347 NDYTVDLVDYS
+347 DYTVDLIDYS
-358 AGSTELKSKGLT
+358 DSSTEANSTGLT

-382 AGLGKIATAL
+382 AGLGKIAGVL
-392 NGVQDG
+392 NDAQDG

-413 SKYQGGNPPTGNASE
+413 GTYQTGNAPKNDTDSE
-428 TNGNNEIVN
+428 SNGKNEIVN
-437 ASGFFPAHSDSEAAF
+437 ASGFFPAHSDSDAAL
-452 PPIIPNTDKS
+452 PPIIPNTKKS
-462 KSTLDFGYLQ
+462 QSTLDFGYLQ

-477 MKDGAKTNLS
+477 KDGDDEKPLQN
-487 GAEFKIFADKDKA
+487 AEFKIFADKDKA
-500 EGCYKALNENKKP
+500 EGCYKALNENKDIAKD
-513 EESDDCK
+513 ENCK
-520 AASTFA
+520 AASTFEN
-526 DATTNTD
+526 ATTNAN
-533 GNFANAYKTR
+533 GNFTNAYKTR

-571 KDHTA
+571 KDHT
-576 TIEVED
+576 TFIDVED
-582 LPLKGGEDGKSFW
+582 LPLHGGEDGKSFW

>member
-25 GAVTVSSVAW
+25 GAVTMAGVAW
-35 GTPRP
+35 GGPNQLIQTQP
-40 PVRQNP
+40 PAP
-46 KDPKASKDPKAPWE
+46 APWV
-60 KDAPATGSITIL
+60 KGAPKNGSITIL
-72 KCDAA
+72 KCKQKDASTSA
-77 ESTATVTTERGASDA
+77 VTTSPSPSTASTD
-92 AAGADNKT
+92 
-100 PSCPPGHKALEGAKF
+100 SCPAGYEPLSGAKF
-115 SLKKVASITV
+115 SLKKVDSIKV
-125 GTGKDAKTTA
+125 GTKETT
-135 LNLASPESWQEIAKL
+135 LNLKSPESWQEIAKL

-161 DGTNAEVKFD
+161 DGTDAEVKFD
-171 TNTTIQDQTTGQDGK
+171 GTSIPDQTTAEKTGK

-205 TGYGISDLQSFYMTL
+205 AGYGISDLQSFYMTL
-220 PLPEYTTD
+220 PLPEYTTT
-228 GQGANKTTKVTYNY
+228 GQGANKKTTVTYNY
-242 NPVVKPK
+242 KPVVKPK
-249 NKNLSATIEKV
+249 NKDLKDTIQKV
-260 YDKKSFAGVNDTLHY
+260 YGKTTFASVNDILPY
-275 TITAGVNKAKI
+275 TITAGVNKAKV
-286 GTKDLTAKD
+286 GDKNLTADD

-302 DDAPADAL
+302 DDAPTDAL
-310 EAFKAATETGTATFA
+310 EAFKAEGETGTPTFA

-334 TTDLNK
+334 TTTLEK
-340 ATSATDT
+340 GTSATDGK
-347 NDYTVDLVDYS
+347 DYTV
-358 AGSTELKSKGLT
+358 ELIESSSESDPNSKNLT

-392 NGVQDG
+392 NGVTEGQE
-398 GTAPQVTVNLEFKVS
+398 APQVTVNLEFKVNATY
-413 SKYQGGNPPTGNASE
+413 KAGNAPTNSTDSE
-428 TNGNNEIVN
+428 TNGHNEIVN
-437 ASGFFPAHSDSEAAF
+437 ASGFFPAHEKADAAL

-477 MKDGAKTNLS
+477 MKDGAKTDLS

-500 EGCYKALNENKKP
+500 EGCYKALNENKNIAK
-513 EESDDCK
+513 DNNCK

-526 DATTNTD
+526 NATTND
-533 GNFANAYKTR
+533 SGNFTNAYKTR

-564 VYEAKIT
+564 VYEATIA
-571 KDHTA
+571 KDKTSI
-576 TIEVED
+576 IEIED

-614 GLIVASVIMYVRNRK
+614 VLIVASVILYVRNRK
-629 EEEQQQNA
+629 EEEQQNA

>member
-25 GAVTVSSVAW
+25 GAVTMAGVAW
-35 GTPRP
+35 AETNNLQGPPDRP
-40 PVRQNP
+40 AP
-46 KDPKASKDPKAPWE
+46 APWE
-60 KDAPATGSITIL
+60 KWAPGKGTITIL

-77 ESTATVTTERGASDA
+77 ESTT
-92 AAGADNKT
+92 AAGGSQPAAGTDNKT
-100 PSCPPGHKALEGAKF
+100 PSCPTGRKALEGAKF

-125 GTGKDAKTTA
+125 GTGTDAKTT
-135 LNLASPESWQEIAKL
+135 NLDLKSPESWQEIAKL

-161 DGTNAEVKFD
+161 DGTDAEVKFD
-171 TNTTIQDQTTGQDGK
+171 GTSIPDQTTAEKTGK

-205 TGYGISDLQSFYMTL
+205 AGYGISDLQSFYMTL
-220 PLPEYTTD
+220 PLPEYTTT
-228 GQGANKTTKVTYNY
+228 GQGANKKTTVTYNY
-242 NPVVKPK
+242 KPVVKPK
-249 NKNLSATIEKV
+249 NKDLKDTIQKV
-260 YDKKSFAGVNDTLHY
+260 YGKTTFASVNDILPY
-275 TITAGVNKAKI
+275 TITAGVNKAKV
-286 GTKDLTAKD
+286 GDKNLTADD

-302 DDAPADAL
+302 DDAPTDAL
-310 EAFKAATETGTATFA
+310 EAFKAEGEAGTPTFA

-334 TTDLNK
+334 TTTLDK
-340 ATSATDT
+340 ATATET
-347 NDYTVDLVDYS
+347 KDYS
-358 AGSTELKSKGLT
+358 VTLVTDNSTDEGKNLANGKT
-370 TGHKRILVKFTD
+370 RILVKFTD

-392 NGVQDG
+392 NGVTEGQE
-398 GTAPQVTVNLEFKVS
+398 APQVTVNLEFKVS
-413 SKYQGGNPPTGNASE
+413 TTYKAGEAPTGDASE
-428 TNGNNEIVN
+428 QNGKNEIVN
-437 ASGFFPAHSDSEAAF
+437 ASGFFPAHEKADAAL

-462 KSTLDFGYLQ
+462 KSILDFGYLQ

-500 EGCYKALNENKKP
+500 EGCYKALNENKNITK
-513 EESDDCK
+513 DKNCK
-520 AASTFA
+520 AASTFEN
-526 DATTNTD
+526 ATTNAS
-533 GNFANAYKTR
+533 GNFENAYKTR
-543 AGDPVYLLEVKAPE
+543 AGDPVYLLEVKAPQ

-571 KDHTA
+571 KDKTS
-576 TIEVED
+576 TIEIED

-607 IFAVVGM
+607 IFAVVGIV
-614 GLIVASVIMYVRNRK
+614 LIVASVIMYVRNRK

>member
-35 GTPRP
+35 AKTNQLQGLPDRP
-40 PVRQNP
+40 AP
-46 KDPKASKDPKAPWE
+46 APWE
-60 KDAPATGSITIL
+60 KGAPGKGTITIL

-77 ESTATVTTERGASDA
+77 ESTT
-92 AAGADNKT
+92 AAGGSQPAAGTDNKT
-100 PSCPPGHKALEGAKF
+100 PSCPTGRKALEGAKF

-125 GTGKDAKTTA
+125 GTGTDAKTT
-135 LNLASPESWQEIAKL
+135 NLDLKSPESWQEIAKL
-150 ATKLNDHTAKE
+150 ATKLNNHTATE
-161 DGTNAEVKFD
+161 DGTDAEVKFD
-171 TNTTIQDQTTGQDGK
+171 ATNIDDQTTGKDGK
-186 ATFSN
+186 ATFNN

-220 PLPEYTTD
+220 PLPEYTTPTAAT
-228 GQGANKTTKVTYNY
+228 GQSANTTATVTYNY

-249 NKNLSATIEKV
+249 NKDLSSTIEKV
-260 YDKKSFAGVNDTLHY
+260 YDKKSFASVNDILPY

-286 GTKDLTAKD
+286 GTKDLTADD

-302 DDAPADAL
+302 DDAPTDAL
-310 EAFKAATETGTATFA
+310 EAFKAEGEIGTPTFA

-334 TTDLNK
+334 TTTLVK
-340 ATSATDT
+340 GTAT
-347 NDYTVDLVDYS
+347 NEEDYTVSVIDS
-358 AGSTELKSKGLT
+358 ASETDPNSKGLT
-370 TGHKRILVKFTD
+370 ANHKRILVKFSNT
-382 AGLGKIATAL
+382 GLGKIAGVL
-392 NGVQDG
+392 NAVQKG
-398 GTAPQVTVNLEFKVS
+398 QEAPQVTVNLEFKVS
-413 SKYQGGNPPTGNASE
+413 TTYKAGEAPTGDASE
-428 TNGNNEIVN
+428 QNGKNEIVN
-437 ASGFFPAHSDSEAAF
+437 ASGFFPAHEKADAAL

-462 KSTLDFGYLQ
+462 KSILDFGYLQ

-500 EGCYKALNENKKP
+500 EGCYKALNENKNITK
-513 EESDDCK
+513 DKNCK
-520 AASTFA
+520 AASTFEN
-526 DATTNTD
+526 ATTNAS
-533 GNFANAYKTR
+533 GNFENAYKTR
-543 AGDPVYLLEVKAPE
+543 AGDPVYLLEVKAPQ

-571 KDHTA
+571 KDKTS
-576 TIEVED
+576 TIEIED

-600 TGAYGVL
+600 TGAYGIL

-614 GLIVASVIMYVRNRK
+614 GLIVASVILYVRNRK